1 MGLKPHPHDAVVHP
15 MNEVDFEDA
24 VGEIGNIMM
33 GSAATNLA
41 GLLGAPVEITTPRVA
56 TGTWDR
62 GTGPFAVVRI
72 GFFGAADGRSVFILP
87 AEQVKEIVGIM
98 MSAMGIEVPEDEL
111 LGELGMSAISEAMNQ
126 LMAGAVRGLASALG
140 GLVDITP
147 PTIEMRDDIAIPED
161 DEIDPTVT
169 VWFEVTIGSAHSGRL
184 SWLLDKAL
192 AVELIDRVH
201 EGLTTSR

>member
-1 MGLKPHPHDAVVHP
+1 
-15 MNEVDFEDA
+15 MNEADFEDA

-41 GLLGAPVEITTPRVA
+41 GLLGAPVEITTPQVA
-56 TGTWDR
+56 TGFWDP

-72 GFFGAADGRSVFILP
+72 GFFGAAQGRSVFILP

-98 MSAMGIEVPEDEL
+98 MSAMGIEVPDEEL

-126 LMAGAVRGLASALG
+126 LMAGAVRGLAAALG

-147 PTIEMRDDIAIPED
+147 PTIEMCDHIAIPED
-161 DEIDPTVT
+161 HEVGPTVT
-169 VWFEVTIGSAHSGRL
+169 VWFEVTIGASHSGRL
-184 SWLLDKAL
+184 SWLLDKSL
-192 AVELIDRVH
+192 AEGLIARVH
-201 EGLTTSR
+201 DGLTTTR